1 MFIFHRL
8 TESWANIDI
17 TDAELGLT
25 GYVMFRKDRIGR
37 RGGGVILY
45 VKESIQADEIKLER
59 EADCDEAVWCTIVS
73 GNSKLTIGLVYR
85 SPNINK
91 EDNTKIKTAIKEVS
105 KGECIIMGDFNHG
118 HMQWNYLESTGIEDQ
133 QFLFL
138 IQDSFLT
145 QHVLEPTRG
154 ENVLDIV
161 LSSQKE
167 LVDNVKIFEPFG
179 NSDHNQIHF
188 DINVKSGS
196 KNKKTYKRN
205 FHKGNYKDM
214 RKYLAKLDWNNML
227 MNKTAIEC
235 WNILKYEIESI
246 IDKFVP
252 FQKQGK
258 RCRKKHLSKEAIRKI
273 MLKQTMWRVYRHTRK
288 EEDYAKYKEA
298 LNAATTEIRQSKR
311 NYEQKLA
318 CNIKNDSKS
327 FYAYVRSKQ
336 NVQDKVGPLK
346 DSAGNIISQGFL
358 MAEDLNGYFSSVF
371 TKEDISSLPVADAKF
386 QGAKSDY
393 LGPLVVTPELVAKKI
408 KAMKDNKSPG
418 VDGIPPKLL
427 METVEQISI
436 PLARIF
442 NLSLKEGVVPF
453 EWKEANIIPLF
464 KKGSRNKSENYRP
477 VSLTSVICKLLE
489 RLIKDHM
496 VDFLVKHKLLNS
508 SQHGF
513 LKARSCL
520 TNMLH
525 TGHGNLHVNYKM
537 GDTVLG
543 TSVKEKDLGVTISV
557 DMKVSEQCGI
567 AASKGNQI
575 LGLIRRNITYK
586 GKNLIIPL
594 YKAIV
599 RPHLEYCIQAWRPYR
614 KKDIDTLERI
624 QRRAT
629 KMIPEL
635 RDLSYEERL
644 KECGLTTL
652 ETRRLR
658 GDQIEVFKILNGYE
672 NIDRNMFFSLKKDS
686 RTRGHE
692 VKLVKDQCRLDIRKH
707 SFSQRT
713 INEWKKLSTDC
724 VTASSVNMFKNKVDT
739 YLRRAGYK

>member
-1 MFIFHRL
+1 MKDMPKPINGSRSSPKSSDYPTFTVWVNMWDFNFVWGEGIIGDSQHTL
-8 TESWANIDI
+8 CPNI
-17 TDAELGLT
+17 LC
-25 GYVMFRKDRIGR
+25 
-37 RGGGVILY
+37 
-45 VKESIQADEIKLER
+45 IKF
-59 EADCDEAVWCTIVS
+59 CTIII
-73 GNSKLTIGLVYR
+73 IGVFTL
-85 SPNINK
+85 
-91 EDNTKIKTAIKEVS
+91 A
-105 KGECIIMGDFNHG
+105 
-118 HMQWNYLESTGIEDQ
+118 
-133 QFLFL
+133 
-138 IQDSFLT
+138 FLT
-145 QHVLEPTRG
+145 AHT
-154 ENVLDIV
+154 NVLYSNDVI
-161 LSSQKE
+161 
-167 LVDNVKIFEPFG
+167 
-179 NSDHNQIHF
+179 
-188 DINVKSGS
+188 
-196 KNKKTYKRN
+196 
-205 FHKGNYKDM
+205 
-214 RKYLAKLDWNNML
+214 
-227 MNKTAIEC
+227 MNT
-235 WNILKYEIESI
+235 
-246 IDKFVP
+246 
-252 FQKQGK
+252 
-258 RCRKKHLSKEAIRKI
+258 
-273 MLKQTMWRVYRHTRK
+273 
-288 EEDYAKYKEA
+288 
-298 LNAATTEIRQSKR
+298 
-311 NYEQKLA
+311 
-318 CNIKNDSKS
+318 
-327 FYAYVRSKQ
+327 
-336 NVQDKVGPLK
+336 
-346 DSAGNIISQGFL
+346 GNIISQGFL

-371 TKEDISSLPVADAKF
+371 TKEDICSLPVADAKF
-386 QGAKSDY
+386 QEAKSEY

-436 PLARIF
+436 PLAIVF

-477 VSLTSVICKLLE
+477 VSLMSVICKLLE

-508 SQHGF
+508 SQHEF

-520 TNMLH
+520 TNMLCFLEEITKWIDVGSPVDIIYLDFQKAFDKVPHQRLLHKLNAHGIGDSITDWIEQWLTDRRQRVVVDGEVSNWKSVLSGVPQGSVLGPILFLIYINDLDDSITSNVLKFADDTKLFRKVNTDGDKQHLQNDLDRLVKWSEKWQMVFNFGKCKCLH
-525 TGHGNLHVNYKM
+525 TGHGNLNVNYKI

-543 TSVKEKDLGVTISV
+543 TTVKEKDLGVTISA

-575 LGLIRRNITYK
+575 LRLIRRNITYK
-586 GKNLIIPL
+586 GKKLIIPL

-599 RPHLEYCIQAWRPYR
+599 RPHLEYCIQAWRPYH

-713 INEWKKLSTDC
+713 INEWNKLSTDC

>member
-1 MFIFHRL
+1 
-8 TESWANIDI
+8 
-17 TDAELGLT
+17 
-25 GYVMFRKDRIGR
+25 
-37 RGGGVILY
+37 
-45 VKESIQADEIKLER
+45 
-59 EADCDEAVWCTIVS
+59 
-73 GNSKLTIGLVYR
+73 
-85 SPNINK
+85 
-91 EDNTKIKTAIKEVS
+91 
-105 KGECIIMGDFNHG
+105 
-118 HMQWNYLESTGIEDQ
+118 
-133 QFLFL
+133 
-138 IQDSFLT
+138 
-145 QHVLEPTRG
+145 
-154 ENVLDIV
+154 
-161 LSSQKE
+161 
-167 LVDNVKIFEPFG
+167 
-179 NSDHNQIHF
+179 
-188 DINVKSGS
+188 
-196 KNKKTYKRN
+196 
-205 FHKGNYKDM
+205 
-214 RKYLAKLDWNNML
+214 
-227 MNKTAIEC
+227 
-235 WNILKYEIESI
+235 
-246 IDKFVP
+246 
-252 FQKQGK
+252 
-258 RCRKKHLSKEAIRKI
+258 
-273 MLKQTMWRVYRHTRK
+273 
-288 EEDYAKYKEA
+288 
-298 LNAATTEIRQSKR
+298 
-311 NYEQKLA
+311 
-318 CNIKNDSKS
+318 
-327 FYAYVRSKQ
+327 
-336 NVQDKVGPLK
+336 
-346 DSAGNIISQGFL
+346 

-436 PLARIF
+436 PLARVF

-464 KKGSRNKSENYRP
+464 ENGSRNKSDNYRP

-520 TNMLH
+520 TNMLCFLEEITKWIDVGSPVDIIYLDFQKAFDKVPHQRLLLKLKAHGIGDSITDWIEQWLTDRRQRGVVDGEVSNWKSVLSGVPQGSVLGPILFLIYINDLDDSITSNVLKFVDDTKLFRKVNTDGDKQHLQNDLDRLVKWSEKWQMLFNFGKCKCLH
-525 TGHGNLHVNYKM
+525 TGHRNLNVNYKM

-543 TSVKEKDLGVTISV
+543 TTVKEKDLGVTISA

-586 GKNLIIPL
+586 GKKLIIPL

-624 QRRAT
+624 QKRAT
-629 KMIPEL
+629 KIIPEL

-652 ETRRLR
+652 ETKRLR

-713 INEWKKLSTDC
+713 INEWNKLSTDC

>member
-1 MFIFHRL
+1 
-8 TESWANIDI
+8 
-17 TDAELGLT
+17 
-25 GYVMFRKDRIGR
+25 
-37 RGGGVILY
+37 
-45 VKESIQADEIKLER
+45 
-59 EADCDEAVWCTIVS
+59 
-73 GNSKLTIGLVYR
+73 
-85 SPNINK
+85 
-91 EDNTKIKTAIKEVS
+91 
-105 KGECIIMGDFNHG
+105 
-118 HMQWNYLESTGIEDQ
+118 
-133 QFLFL
+133 
-138 IQDSFLT
+138 
-145 QHVLEPTRG
+145 
-154 ENVLDIV
+154 
-161 LSSQKE
+161 
-167 LVDNVKIFEPFG
+167 
-179 NSDHNQIHF
+179 
-188 DINVKSGS
+188 
-196 KNKKTYKRN
+196 
-205 FHKGNYKDM
+205 
-214 RKYLAKLDWNNML
+214 ML

-246 IDKFVP
+246 IHKFVP

-273 MLKQTMWRVYRHTRK
+273 MLKQTMWRVYRRTRK

-311 NYEQKLA
+311 SYEQKLA
-318 CNIKNDSKS
+318 CNIKTDSKS

-336 NVQDKVGPLK
+336 NVQDKVGPLE

-386 QGAKSDY
+386 QGAKSVY
-393 LGPLVVTPELVAKKI
+393 LGPLVVTPELVARKI

-427 METVEQISI
+427 METVDQISV
-436 PLARIF
+436 PLARVF

-520 TNMLH
+520 TNMLCILEEITKWIDMGSPVDIIYLDFQKAFDKVPHQRLLLKLKAHGIGDSITDWIEQWLTDRRQRVVVDGEVSNWKSVLSGVPQGSVLGPILFLIYINDLDESITSNVLKFADDTKLFRKVNTDGDKQHLQNDLDRLVKWSEKLQMLFNFGKCKCLH
-525 TGHGNLHVNYKM
+525 TGHGNLNVSYKM
-537 GDTVLG
+537 GATVLG
-543 TSVKEKDLGVTISV
+543 TTVKEKDLGVTISA

-567 AASKGNQI
+567 AASKGNHI

-586 GKNLIIPL
+586 GKKLIIPL

-629 KMIPEL
+629 KMIP
-635 RDLSYEERL
+635 
-644 KECGLTTL
+644 
-652 ETRRLR
+652 
-658 GDQIEVFKILNGYE
+658 
-672 NIDRNMFFSLKKDS
+672 
-686 RTRGHE
+686 
-692 VKLVKDQCRLDIRKH
+692 
-707 SFSQRT
+707 
-713 INEWKKLSTDC
+713 
-724 VTASSVNMFKNKVDT
+724 
-739 YLRRAGYK
+739 

>member
-1 MFIFHRL
+1 
-8 TESWANIDI
+8 
-17 TDAELGLT
+17 
-25 GYVMFRKDRIGR
+25 
-37 RGGGVILY
+37 
-45 VKESIQADEIKLER
+45 
-59 EADCDEAVWCTIVS
+59 
-73 GNSKLTIGLVYR
+73 
-85 SPNINK
+85 
-91 EDNTKIKTAIKEVS
+91 
-105 KGECIIMGDFNHG
+105 MGDFNHG
-118 HMQWNYLESTGIEDQ
+118 HIQWNSLESTGIEDQ

-145 QHVLEPTRG
+145 QHVLGPTRG

-167 LVDNVKIFEPFG
+167 LVDNVNIFEPLG
-179 NSDHNQIHF
+179 NSDHNQVHF
-188 DINVKSGS
+188 DINVKSEG

-246 IDKFVP
+246 IDKFFP

-258 RCRKKHLSKEAIRKI
+258 RCRKKHLSKEAIKKI
-273 MLKQTMWRVYRHTRK
+273 VLKQTMWRVYRRTRK
-288 EEDYAKYKEA
+288 EEDYGNYKEA

-311 NYEQKLA
+311 SYEQKLA

-336 NVQDKVGPLK
+336 NVQDKVGPLE

-386 QGAKSDY
+386 QEAKSDY

-408 KAMKDNKSPG
+408 KAMKDNKSLG

-436 PLARIF
+436 PLARVF

-520 TNMLH
+520 TNMLCFLEEITKWIDVGSPVDIIYLDFQKAFDKVPHQRLLLKLKAHGIGDIITDWIEQWLTDRRQRVVVDGEVSNWKSVLSGVPQGSVLGPILFLIYINDLDDSITSNVLKFADDTKLFRKVNTDGDKQHLQNDLDRLVKWSEKWQMLFNFGKCKCLH
-525 TGHGNLHVNYKM
+525 TGHGNLDVNYKM

-543 TSVKEKDLGVTISV
+543 TTVKEKDLGVTISA

-567 AASKGNQI
+567 AASNGNQI
-575 LGLIRRNITYK
+575 LGLIRRNIPYK
-586 GKNLIIPL
+586 
-594 YKAIV
+594 
-599 RPHLEYCIQAWRPYR
+599 
-614 KKDIDTLERI
+614 
-624 QRRAT
+624 
-629 KMIPEL
+629 
-635 RDLSYEERL
+635 
-644 KECGLTTL
+644 
-652 ETRRLR
+652 
-658 GDQIEVFKILNGYE
+658 
-672 NIDRNMFFSLKKDS
+672 
-686 RTRGHE
+686 
-692 VKLVKDQCRLDIRKH
+692 
-707 SFSQRT
+707 
-713 INEWKKLSTDC
+713 
-724 VTASSVNMFKNKVDT
+724 
-739 YLRRAGYK
+739 

>member
-1 MFIFHRL
+1 
-8 TESWANIDI
+8 
-17 TDAELGLT
+17 
-25 GYVMFRKDRIGR
+25 
-37 RGGGVILY
+37 
-45 VKESIQADEIKLER
+45 
-59 EADCDEAVWCTIVS
+59 
-73 GNSKLTIGLVYR
+73 
-85 SPNINK
+85 
-91 EDNTKIKTAIKEVS
+91 
-105 KGECIIMGDFNHG
+105 
-118 HMQWNYLESTGIEDQ
+118 
-133 QFLFL
+133 
-138 IQDSFLT
+138 
-145 QHVLEPTRG
+145 
-154 ENVLDIV
+154 
-161 LSSQKE
+161 
-167 LVDNVKIFEPFG
+167 
-179 NSDHNQIHF
+179 
-188 DINVKSGS
+188 
-196 KNKKTYKRN
+196 
-205 FHKGNYKDM
+205 
-214 RKYLAKLDWNNML
+214 
-227 MNKTAIEC
+227 
-235 WNILKYEIESI
+235 
-246 IDKFVP
+246 
-252 FQKQGK
+252 
-258 RCRKKHLSKEAIRKI
+258 
-273 MLKQTMWRVYRHTRK
+273 
-288 EEDYAKYKEA
+288 
-298 LNAATTEIRQSKR
+298 
-311 NYEQKLA
+311 
-318 CNIKNDSKS
+318 
-327 FYAYVRSKQ
+327 
-336 NVQDKVGPLK
+336 
-346 DSAGNIISQGFL
+346 

-408 KAMKDNKSPG
+408 KVMKDNKSPG

-427 METVEQISI
+427 METVEQIGI
-436 PLARIF
+436 PLARVF

-520 TNMLH
+520 TNMLCFFEEITKWIDVGSPVDIIYLDFQKAFDKVPHQRLLLKLKAHGIGDSITDWIEQWLTDRRQRVVVDGEVSNWKSVLSGVPQGSVFGPILFLIYINDLDDSITSNVLKFADDTKLFRKVNTDGDKQHLQNDLDRLVKWSEKWQMLFNFGKCKCLH
-525 TGHGNLHVNYKM
+525 TGHGNLNVNYKM

-543 TSVKEKDLGVTISV
+543 TTVKEKDLGVTISA

-567 AASKGNQI
+567 AVSKSNQI

-586 GKNLIIPL
+586 GKKLIIPL

-713 INEWKKLSTDC
+713 INEWNKLSTDC

-739 YLRRAGYK
+739 YLMRAGYK